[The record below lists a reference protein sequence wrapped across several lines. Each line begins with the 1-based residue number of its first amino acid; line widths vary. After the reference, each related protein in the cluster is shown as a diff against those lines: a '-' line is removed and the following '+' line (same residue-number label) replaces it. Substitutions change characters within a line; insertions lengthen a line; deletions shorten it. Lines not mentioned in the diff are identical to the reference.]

1 MKKSYLAVGFMVAAV
16 AAATVG
22 CKCEKVCGDACET
35 ACAKTCATKCGEC
48 APAAK
53 HVVLIGVDGCGARW
67 IPWDVMPNLKALR
80 DEGLYTVGRCH
91 RPTAS
96 AINWKSV
103 FSGVSPEIHGF
114 TKWNSAKPDIEPPFC
129 AVDAQGRMPCIFS
142 EVRRQAPGAYTASL
156 FAWDG
161 VGNCHNTNTVDFVR
175 WYGGKKEEYP
185 LRDASV
191 FAEGARQLANNPT
204 LMLLYQGGV
213 DSAGHTYGWGSPE
226 FTNACVNV
234 DANLGKF
241 MTALKASPMWKDTAV
256 LFVADHGGLGKSH
269 GGVEDIRVLEIPFI
283 VSGPAAKGLRLGEP
297 MMLEDVSPTIAAL
310 LGLDIPS
317 AWRGRSAACR

>member
-1 MKKSYLAVGFMVAAV
+1 MKKSYQAVGFMVAAV
-16 AAATVG
+16 AVATVG

-35 ACAKTCATKCGEC
+35 ACGAACAVKCEC
-48 APAAK
+48 APAK

-67 IPWDVMPNLKALR
+67 IPWNVMPNLKALR

-114 TKWNSAKPDIEPPFC
+114 TKWNSSKPSIEPPASAF
-129 AVDAQGRMPCIFS
+129 DAEGLMPCIFS
-142 EVRRQAPGAYTASL
+142 EVRRQTTGAYTVSL

-161 VGNCHNTNTVDFVR
+161 IGNCHNTNTVDFAR
-175 WYGGKKEEYP
+175 YYGGKGDEYP
-185 LRDASV
+185 VRDASV
-191 FAEGARQLANNPT
+191 FAEGARQLAKKPT

-213 DSAGHTYGWGSPE
+213 DHAGHSHSWGSPE
-226 FTNACVNV
+226 YTNALAQV

-241 MTALKASPMWKDTAV
+241 MTALKGTDMWKDTAV
-256 LFVADHGGLGKSH
+256 MFVADHGGLGTHH

-283 VSGPAAKGLRLGEP
+283 VSGPAAKGLRLREP
-297 MMLEDVSPTIAAL
+297 AMLEDVAPTIAAL
-310 LGLDIPS
+310 LGLDAPES
-317 AWRGRSAACR
+317 WRGRAAVNLP

>member
-1 MKKSYLAVGFMVAAV
+1 MKKITVLLVS
-16 AAATVG
+16 AAALCG
-22 CKCEKVCGDACET
+22 CVCEKTCGGKAE
-35 ACAKTCATKCGEC
+35 
-48 APAAK
+48 PVAK
-53 HVVLIGVDGCGARW
+53 HVVIVGVDGCGARW

-80 DEGLYTVGRCH
+80 DNGIYTVGRCH

-103 FSGVSPEIHGF
+103 FGGVSPEIHGF
-114 TKWNSAKPDIEPPFC
+114 TKWNSSKPDIEPPSC
-129 AVDAQGRMPCIFS
+129 VLGADGVMPCIFS
-142 EVRRQAPGAYTASL
+142 EVRRQTPGAYTASL

-161 VGNCHNTNTVDFVR
+161 VGNCHNTNTVNFVR
-175 WYGGKKEEYP
+175 WYGGNKDEYP
-185 LRDASV
+185 VRDAAV
-191 FAEGARQLANNPT
+191 FEEGARQLANSPA

-256 LFVADHGGLGKSH
+256 LFVADHGGLGKHH

-283 VSGPAAKGLRLGEP
+283 VSGPSAEGLRLREP
-297 MMLEDVSPTIAAL
+297 MMLEDVSPTAAAL
-310 LGLDIPS
+310 LGLEIPA
-317 AWRGRSAACR
+317 AWRGRPAVGY